1 MTIISQYADQDKT
14 ANVLQ
19 NNNSLMRF
27 AQEFCH
33 EFGMKVIQ
41 RNYKIQLDFA
51 TRNNELQIV
60 TPSGLD
66 VGVLGIY
73 RHNSESENHY
83 RVYMPCV
90 INKEKASKRSGR
102 NERDADK
109 LPTLFR
115 TLRKNKEIPSED
127 KLVKSFRT
135 PIRYALSRITN
146 VPEPRVSITPQATL
160 TLIQKILGK
169 SEYVDPAHYAE
180 VDEAYEEYLKAK
192 LKSDDAN
199 KNLERITKG
208 FHLVGMMQ
216 NTNGDYYLVTEG
228 TATGIENDDIL
239 KDDDILIQPNVTRYK
254 TLADSP
260 LAATAMMIRTY
271 AEGKGYTDD
280 NDLKLPW
287 NDRFYTDLDIG
298 TGYQSRELGLWV
310 VIPKHGE

>member
-14 ANVLQ
+14 NNVLQ

-33 EFGMKVIQ
+33 EFGMKVLETNQ
-41 RNYKIQLDFA
+41 
-51 TRNNELQIV
+51 NNAVRIV
-60 TPSGLD
+60 TPNGLD
-66 VGVLGIY
+66 VGALGIY
-73 RHNSESENHY
+73 RHQGESESHY
-83 RVYMPCV
+83 RIYMPCV
-90 INKEKASKRSGR
+90 IHKEKASKRSGR

-109 LPTLFR
+109 LATLFR

-127 KLVKSFRT
+127 KLMKSFR
-135 PIRYALSRITN
+135 PAIRFALSRIVN
-146 VPEPRVSITPQATL
+146 VPEPKVSISSEATL

-169 SEYVDPAHYAE
+169 SGYVDPAHYAE
-180 VDEAYEEYLKAK
+180 VDEAYEKYLKDK
-192 LKSDDAN
+192 LKSDDAG
-199 KNLERITKG
+199 KNLERIIKG
-208 FHLVGMMQ
+208 FHLVGIMRS
-216 NTNGDYYLVTEG
+216 TNEDYYLVTEG
-228 TATGIENDDIL
+228 TATGTEN
-239 KDDDILIQPNVTRYK
+239 DDILIQPSVTRYK

-271 AEGKGYTDD
+271 AEGKGYTED

-287 NDRFYTDLDIG
+287 TDRFYTNLDIG

>member
-14 ANVLQ
+14 TNVLQ

-33 EFGMKVIQ
+33 EFGMKVLETNQ
-41 RNYKIQLDFA
+41 
-51 TRNNELQIV
+51 NNAVRIV
-60 TPSGLD
+60 TPNGLD
-66 VGVLGIY
+66 VGALGIY
-73 RHNSESENHY
+73 RHTSESENHY

-180 VDEAYEEYLKAK
+180 VDEAYEKYLKAK

-208 FHLVGMMQ
+208 FHLVGIMRS
-216 NTNGDYYLVTEG
+216 TNEDYYLVTEG
-228 TATGIENDDIL
+228 TATGVESDDV
-239 KDDDILIQPNVTRYK
+239 LIQPNVTRYK

-287 NDRFYTDLDIG
+287 TDRFYSDLDIG

>member
-1 MTIISQYADQDKT
+1 
-14 ANVLQ
+14 
-19 NNNSLMRF
+19 MRF

-33 EFGMKVIQ
+33 EFGMKVLETNQINAV
-41 RNYKIQLDFA
+41 R
-51 TRNNELQIV
+51 IV
-60 TPSGLD
+60 TPNGLD
-66 VGVLGIY
+66 VGALGIY
-73 RHNSESENHY
+73 RHSGESENHY
-83 RVYMPCV
+83 RVYMPSV
-90 INKEKASKRSGR
+90 ISKDRASKRSGR

-127 KLVKSFRT
+127 KLTKSFRT

-146 VPEPRVSITPQATL
+146 VPEPKVLITPQATL

-180 VDEAYEEYLKAK
+180 VDEAYERYLKAK
-192 LKSDDAN
+192 LKSDDAG

-216 NTNGDYYLVTEG
+216 NTNGSSSSIGDYYLVTEG
-228 TATGIENDDIL
+228 TATGIENDDV
-239 KDDDILIQPNVTRYK
+239 LIQPNVTRYK

-280 NDLKLPW
+280 NELKLPW
-287 NDRFYTDLDIG
+287 RDHFYSDLDIG

>member
-14 ANVLQ
+14 TNVLQ

-33 EFGMKVIQ
+33 EFGMKVLEANQINAV
-41 RNYKIQLDFA
+41 R
-51 TRNNELQIV
+51 IV
-60 TPSGLD
+60 TPNGLD

-73 RHNSESENHY
+73 RHPSESENHY
-83 RVYMPCV
+83 RIYMPSV
-90 INKEKASKRSGR
+90 IHKEKASKRSGR

-115 TLRKNKEIPSED
+115 TLRKNKEIPNED
-127 KLVKSFRT
+127 KLMKSFRT
-135 PIRYALSRITN
+135 SIRFALNGITN

-160 TLIQKILGK
+160 TLVQKILGK
-169 SEYVDPAHYAE
+169 SEYVDPAHYVE
-180 VDEAYEEYLKAK
+180 IDEAYEKYLKAK
-192 LKSDDAN
+192 LKSDDAG
-199 KNLERITKG
+199 KNIERIIKG
-208 FHLVGMMQ
+208 FHLVGIMT
-216 NTNGDYYLVTEG
+216 NGSSNGDYYLVTEG
-228 TATGIENDDIL
+228 TATGIEN
-239 KDDDILIQPNVTRYK
+239 DDILIQPNVTRYK

-271 AEGKGYTDD
+271 AEGKGYTEN

-287 NDRFYTDLDIG
+287 TDRFYTNLDIG